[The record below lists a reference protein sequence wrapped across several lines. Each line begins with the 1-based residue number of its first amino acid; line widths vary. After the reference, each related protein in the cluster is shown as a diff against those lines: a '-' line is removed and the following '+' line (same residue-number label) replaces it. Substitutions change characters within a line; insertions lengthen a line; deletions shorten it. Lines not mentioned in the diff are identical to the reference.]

1 MLGWVQPPWDGRG
14 ASLGPSHA
22 GPQVKASVSGQER
35 WLHDYCASGLY
46 ILTLLLEGYG
56 FSEETWTSI
65 EFHKQVITSWA
76 QPSGAG
82 ALGQLP

>member
-1 MLGWVQPPWDGRG
+1 M
-14 ASLGPSHA
+14 
-22 GPQVKASVSGQER
+22 KASISGQER